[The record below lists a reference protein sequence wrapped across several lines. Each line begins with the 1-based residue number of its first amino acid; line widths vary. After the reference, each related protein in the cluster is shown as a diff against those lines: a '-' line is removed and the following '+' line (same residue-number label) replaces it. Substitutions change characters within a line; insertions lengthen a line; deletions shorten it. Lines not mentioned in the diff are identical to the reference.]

1 MDYGS
6 VREYLFKSFLLID
19 NADTLMINSNYA
31 LLLCDSIAVV
41 VSQTNCIYIRQSVKK
56 LYICIE

>member
-41 VSQTNCIYIRQSVKK
+41 VS
-56 LYICIE
+56 